1 MAEAPRTPAASGRS
15 RFLLAAAY
23 VALSAI
29 IFVLGIQVGRDLA
42 ERHPAQEE
50 QVVQQAAPA
59 RPPAD
64 SVPRPADK
72 SFYDKYREQ
81 LYNRVEGGEEP
92 PMDATAA
99 AAAPTAATAA
109 TAARTQTAAR
119 ATATATRRVEPTR
132 TPTRVRHTPTVR
144 PTATVRKTAQ
154 AGRGAWVVQIGST
167 RSETEAFNWTMRLR
181 GKGFSPHTDES
192 PSGGTTWFRVRLGPF
207 ATREEAVRAYQRLTG
222 STEFQDAY
230 ITTTK

>member
-1 MAEAPRTPAASGRS
+1 MAEALRTPAASGRS
-15 RFLLAAAY
+15 RLLLAATY

-29 IFVLGIQVGRDLA
+29 VFVLGIQVGRDLA
-42 ERHPAQEE
+42 ERHPPQDA

-59 RPPAD
+59 QPPAD
-64 SVPRPADK
+64 SVPRPAGK

-92 PMDATAA
+92 PMDEAAAGTPTAA
-99 AAAPTAATAA
+99 AAT
-109 TAARTQTAAR
+109 TAARTQTAAVH

-144 PTATVRKTAQ
+144 PTATVRKTTQ